1 MSSGAR
7 KDFDAWFSENYE
19 ELVKVA
25 KTLHRDPRD
34 LVHYTYLTT
43 ENALH
48 NNPNILR
55 NLPGYFH
62 TAMWRQS
69 TATFQRLYRIV
80 DAPAYTHVS
89 NYDLSDAIRKE
100 EALLMADHLSWFDR
114 TVLTLYLEGWSMAE
128 VARESGVNV
137 NTLYKSI
144 EQSKKKLRDVI
155 RRRTP

>member
-7 KDFDAWFSENYE
+7 EDFDAWFSESYE
-19 ELVKVA
+19 ELVA
-25 KTLHRDPRD
+25 IGQRLHRDSRD
-34 LVHYTYLTT
+34 LVHHTYL
-43 ENALH
+43 ECVERIER
-48 NNPNILR
+48 NPEVVR

-62 TAMWRQS
+62 RSMWTASANVFRKLY
-69 TATFQRLYRIV
+69 TFHPTTEV
-80 DAPAYTHVS
+80 EPVS
-89 NYDLSDAIRKE
+89 DYDLSEAIRKE